1 MTLLGARALP
11 GGMTLG
17 ILLAFLA
24 VAALAYVTPGPDWF
38 VVMRHATTSRRDGWL
53 AALGVQCGLLLHLS
67 AAAVGVAALLLASAQ
82 AFTVLKLAGA
92 AYLVVLGF
100 RALRDSFRPVGRVD
114 EPDDAAPV
122 QPARHVVRQSFVANV
137 LNPKAAIFFVAVLPQ
152 FVAPGSSVTGQVV
165 VLGLLDVALGLVWWA
180 FFVLGVRGVRGLL
193 GARRSRLVVD
203 RVAGAALLGL
213 GGALAVSG
221 RRAA

>member
-1 MTLLGARALP
+1 
-11 GGMTLG
+11 MTLG
-17 ILLAFLA
+17 IVLAFLA

-53 AALGVQCGLLLHLS
+53 AAVGVQCGLLVHLA

-92 AYLVVLGF
+92 AYLVWLGL
-100 RALRDSFRPVGRVD
+100 RALRDSFRYAGAT
-114 EPDDAAPV
+114 DDGLPGEGAAR
-122 QPARHVVRQSFVANV
+122 PAPGSVLRQAFVANV
-137 LNPKAAIFFVAVLPQ
+137 LNPKAALFFVAVLPQ
-152 FVAPGSSVTGQVV
+152 FVTPGGSVAGQVV
-165 VLGLLDVALGLVWWA
+165 VLGLLDVVLGLAWWA
-180 FFVLGVRGVRGLL
+180 VFVLGVRAVRELL

-203 RVAGAALLGL
+203 RVAGTALVGL
-213 GGALAVSG
+213 GGVLALSG